1 MPARRGGAS
10 TFHLNPSGGRRLQI
24 DRVLVSYFDTEVLQ
38 RLSPPNH
45 RPSEYREYGS
55 LAEVADKIRAALH
68 GRSGDA
74 VHRVLPAGG
83 MVSVLHYFSATFA
96 RTKRAVHKLQ
106 RKAAVTPFMLLDGV
120 VASWLRCHLV
130 PTASRVCVC
139 VCVFVYVRVSVCVAA
154 LLPYIVPIVV
164 ATLAGRRFRTLFGA
178 LPCVYACALQT
189 PHHRHCLVIVSHRT
203 PQVCCPGCVL
213 ACGSGS
219 LDTVSPRPLRCV
231 SGTRAAGLPHS
242 AAASATHVAV
252 GGGDSKGDRIVVQE
266 KLRVSHST
274 AARHGLR
281 RWVQHKLR
289 SWGVPV
295 GNMDE
300 WLQITTKPTRS
311 YCWRRRP
318 SPQTHRCG
326 SVIVPAFNL

>member
-1 MPARRGGAS
+1 MVRPP
-10 TFHLNPSGGRRLQI
+10 FHLTPSGGRRLQI

-106 RKAAVTPFMLLDGV
+106 RKAAVTPFMLLDGM

-178 LPCVYACALQT
+178 LPCVYACALET
-189 PHHRHCLVIVSHRT
+189 PHHRHCLPIGDCITQDGASLLPGLRPGLRERQPGHCIAAPAMLCQWNT
-203 PQVCCPGCVL
+203 SCGIATLSCCFCY
-213 ACGSGS
+213 ACG
-219 LDTVSPRPLRCV
+219 
-231 SGTRAAGLPHS
+231 
-242 AAASATHVAV
+242 
-252 GGGDSKGDRIVVQE
+252 
-266 KLRVSHST
+266 
-274 AARHGLR
+274 
-281 RWVQHKLR
+281 
-289 SWGVPV
+289 
-295 GNMDE
+295 
-300 WLQITTKPTRS
+300 
-311 YCWRRRP
+311 CWRWR
-318 SPQTHRCG
+318 
-326 SVIVPAFNL
+326 F